1 MSVLWFALSDC
12 EDQSGLFID
21 HRNTSCVT
29 GENLSS
35 WSKLGEGTLSPLQL
49 PDKHASV
56 LTYYCAE
63 NGLTAENGGLLKT
76 ENILVIN
83 LLIENKVCRSFKYGR
98 FQVRLFCGRQW
109 CHTYGSTRYSGK
121 WTPRSAYQKGAASP
135 QTGKVSL
142 QNLDQESRSL
152 VVT

>member
-1 MSVLWFALSDC
+1 MVCSLWLWRSIWTIYRPQKHLVCHRGKSVILIKTRGRDSQSTTITGPACLS
-12 EDQSGLFID
+12 ID
-21 HRNTSCVT
+21 LLLCWKWTNC
-29 GENLSS
+29 
-35 WSKLGEGTLSPLQL
+35 
-49 PDKHASV
+49 
-56 LTYYCAE
+56 
-63 NGLTAENGGLLKT
+63 AENGGLLKT

-98 FQVRLFCGRQW
+98 FQVRLYCGRQW